1 MNYHSK
7 HLGRPSG
14 KLTKRR
20 KEILEYWRQYGPVS
34 LGKLARDCHIFDRS
48 TARRFLITF
57 EKMGI
62 LQPPRVNFLKK

>member
-1 MNYHSK
+1 MGYQQK

-34 LGKLARDCHIFDRS
+34 LGTLARDCHIFDKS
-48 TARRFLITF
+48 TAKRFLTTF
-57 EKMGI
+57 EKMGV
-62 LQPPRVNFLKK
+62 LYPPRFIFLKK